1 VALATAP
8 ADDAR
13 KIIARWSSALV
24 RFRHA
29 DRRPLRLASA
39 RDRLAGIAIKAANA
53 RPFHCAIGRGA
64 TFVTRPDDIVSWRPP
79 GLQVGV

>member
-1 VALATAP
+1 MR
-8 ADDAR
+8 R

-53 RPFHCAIGRGA
+53 RPFSLRDRSRRDVRHPALTI
-64 TFVTRPDDIVSWRPP
+64 S
-79 GLQVGV
+79 